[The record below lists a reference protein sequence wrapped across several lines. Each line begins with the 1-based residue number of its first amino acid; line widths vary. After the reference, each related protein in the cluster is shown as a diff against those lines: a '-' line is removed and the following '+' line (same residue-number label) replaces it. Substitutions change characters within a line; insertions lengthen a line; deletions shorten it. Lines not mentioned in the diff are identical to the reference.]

1 MKIEGYAAHFGKP
14 NLNGEEVVRSSF
26 DKCLETYNA
35 LSAYPFINFDHNP
48 TAILGKITGMHTDEV
63 GLYITAE
70 IDDATAERL
79 RVLRYIN
86 NGKVDSF
93 STEGYVDDVNIND
106 DKKSYIAGDFYV
118 TAVAVVAM
126 PADPDAVFTK
136 NNLRKSFIGYELPTK
151 KGDEKEN
158 KKQNNNQIIFLL

>member
-1 MKIEGYAAHFGKP
+1 MRIEGYAAHFGKP
-14 NLNGEEVVRSSF
+14 NLNGEEVVKSSF

-35 LSAYPFINFDHNP
+35 LGAYPFINFDHNP
-48 TAILGKITGMHTDEV
+48 TAILGRITEMRTDEV

-70 IDDATAERL
+70 ISDAIAEKL
-79 RVLRYIN
+79 GVLRYIN

-93 STEGYVDDVNIND
+93 STEGYIDDISVNAD
-106 DKKSYIAGDFYV
+106 EKYYTAGDFYI
-118 TAVAVVAM
+118 TAVAVVPM
-126 PADPDAVFTK
+126 PADPDATFKK

-151 KGDEKEN
+151 EGEKKN